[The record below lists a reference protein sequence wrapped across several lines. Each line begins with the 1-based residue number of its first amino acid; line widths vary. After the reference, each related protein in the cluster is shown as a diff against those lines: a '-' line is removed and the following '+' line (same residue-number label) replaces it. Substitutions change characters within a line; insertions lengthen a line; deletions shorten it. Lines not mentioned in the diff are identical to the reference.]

1 MRHAATLTLP
11 ALAVLLLAP
20 SAAPA
25 QAALSPIP
33 SSATSHSVAM
43 AAPTL
48 REGTLGSALRSRRAE
63 RLAEQPTVAASLP
76 TAIVADDAPAHRLDA
91 DDFAAGGF
99 AQFMASPAGR
109 ILRVVAGGTMIV
121 AGLDA
126 DSDAGTAVA
135 VVGAVPL
142 LAGAFDFCVLSPLF
156 GGPFWG
162 RDIRAAK

>member
-1 MRHAATLTLP
+1 MRRSRSLSLP

-20 SAAPA
+20 PAASA
-25 QAALSPIP
+25 QAALTPTTADRIES
-33 SSATSHSVAM
+33 TT
-43 AAPTL
+43 APL
-48 REGTLGSALRSRRAE
+48 RADGVRDAALRSRRAE

-76 TAIVADDAPAHRLDA
+76 TAIVADDAPARRLDA
-91 DDFAAGGF
+91 EDFAAGGF

-109 ILRVVAGGTMIV
+109 IVRVVAGSALIV
-121 AGLDA
+121 TGLNA

-135 VVGAVPL
+135 VVGVVPL